1 MTKKTFLHEEQIK
14 SKAKMVDFAGWEM
27 PVQYQSTIIEEHK
40 TVREKVGLFDVSH
53 MGEVFVS
60 GRDSL
65 TFLQK
70 LVPQNVAKLVDGKA
84 KNDPS

>member
-1 MTKKTFLHEEQIK
+1 MTKQTFLHGRHVELG
-14 SKAKMVDFAGWEM
+14 ARMVDFAGWEM
-27 PVQYQSTIIEEHK
+27 PVQYQSTIMDEHK

-65 TFLQK
+65 AFLQK
-70 LVPQNVAKLVDGKA
+70 LVHQNVSKLYDG
-84 KNDPS
+84 